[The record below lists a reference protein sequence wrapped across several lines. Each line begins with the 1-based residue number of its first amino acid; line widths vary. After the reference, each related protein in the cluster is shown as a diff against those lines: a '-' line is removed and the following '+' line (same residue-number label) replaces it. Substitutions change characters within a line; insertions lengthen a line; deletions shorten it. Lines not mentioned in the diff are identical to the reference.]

1 MKELRWVGLLAH
13 MGDTRN
19 AVRRI
24 ALLVTSGIN
33 MREHMIYGCDKNLS
47 GSG

>member
-1 MKELRWVGLLAH
+1 

-19 AVRRI
+19 TVRRI
-24 ALLVTSGIN
+24 ALLVTCGIN